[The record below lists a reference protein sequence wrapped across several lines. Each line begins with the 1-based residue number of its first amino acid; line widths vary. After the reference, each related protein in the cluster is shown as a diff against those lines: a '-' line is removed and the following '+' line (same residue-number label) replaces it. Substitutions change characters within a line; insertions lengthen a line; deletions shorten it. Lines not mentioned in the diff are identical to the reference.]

1 MKCEK
6 GITLAALIIYVIMF
20 SLILGVLVSL
30 SSYIYGRMQYV
41 SSDSYSSEEF
51 NKFNISFIKD
61 IKQSTDARIE
71 TPEYDSTGKSDV
83 TIILSNGVNY
93 NYISNEHAI
102 YRNKVKIAEKISVF
116 SAEKMEVTKNVK
128 KNVIRIMIGT
138 GRDNAGKNDVNFG
151 KTIKYVLKYW

>member
-20 SLILGVLVSL
+20 SLILGVLVSM
-30 SSYIYGRMQYV
+30 SSYIYNRMEYV
-41 SSDSYSSEEF
+41 NSDSYSSEEF
-51 NKFNISFIKD
+51 NKFNINFIKD
-61 IKQSTDARIE
+61 VKQSTDARIE
-71 TPEYDSTGKSDV
+71 PSEYDATGKSDV

-93 NYISNEHAI
+93 NYINNDHSI

-116 SAEKMEVTKNVK
+116 SAEKMVVTKNVN
-128 KNVIRIMIGT
+128 KNVIKVMIGT
-138 GRDNAGKNDVNFG
+138 GRDDAGINDVNFG